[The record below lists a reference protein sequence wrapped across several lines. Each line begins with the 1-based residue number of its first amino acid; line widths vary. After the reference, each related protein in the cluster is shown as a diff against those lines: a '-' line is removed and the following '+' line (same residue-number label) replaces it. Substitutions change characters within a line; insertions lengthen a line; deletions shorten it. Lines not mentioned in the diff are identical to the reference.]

1 MGSCHS
7 DSVKQ
12 LPTFITEIVSDHCT
26 VLPCTLVSAVP
37 WVSGKEV
44 AVVVLRPGG
53 HVTAAASWWR
63 EAAEPPPC
71 RRLDQCVL
79 TQCQAAGAQAMYSP
93 MTQEFA
99 TLQDLASN
107 YRLFVNRVEQQL
119 YTIGGGGAAF
129 IHDLDDVDFDRTTG
143 TNKLLIY
150 DGTQWVGI
158 ASTALGGSTGVGGT
172 DFISGIAA
180 TFSSKVTTDFLA
192 GIAATFSGNVTVGG
206 TITYQDVTH
215 QDVLGIS
222 TFQQGIQILNN
233 GLSVNTGIVTVV
245 PPSGIGTVRIG
256 AGDTTLYVD
265 GDARIVGILTIGRSS
280 VTIDGTTNKITV
292 GDEDVIILSLIH
304 I

>member
-99 TLQDLASN
+99 TLQDLN
-107 YRLFVNRVEQQL
+107 QVES
-119 YTIGGGGAAF
+119 
-129 IHDLDDVDFDRTTG
+129 DFG
-143 TNKLLIY
+143 WFWVLQPFEVKLMAWMCY
-150 DGTQWVGI
+150 
-158 ASTALGGSTGVGGT
+158 
-172 DFISGIAA
+172 
-180 TFSSKVTTDFLA
+180 K
-192 GIAATFSGNVTVGG
+192 
-206 TITYQDVTH
+206 
-215 QDVLGIS
+215 
-222 TFQQGIQILNN
+222 
-233 GLSVNTGIVTVV
+233 
-245 PPSGIGTVRIG
+245 
-256 AGDTTLYVD
+256 
-265 GDARIVGILTIGRSS
+265 
-280 VTIDGTTNKITV
+280 
-292 GDEDVIILSLIH
+292 
-304 I
+304 